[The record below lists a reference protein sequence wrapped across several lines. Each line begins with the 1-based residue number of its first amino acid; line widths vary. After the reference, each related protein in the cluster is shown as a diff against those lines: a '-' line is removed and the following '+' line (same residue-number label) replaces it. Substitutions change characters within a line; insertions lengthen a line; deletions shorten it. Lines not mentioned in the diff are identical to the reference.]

1 MFIGDYKKIVFF
13 TTPRGPLLVCLTQ
26 NQGQLPPVCVCV
38 LPFVSLGEKKEN
50 LSGSSSPRA
59 LESCN
64 LIFFLKT
71 LDGVVHTHTGG
82 VIPDGRTKVATSS
95 QGQ

>member
-38 LPFVSLGEKKEN
+38 CFTFCVCRWERRKKISLYPVALGRWN
-50 LSGSSSPRA
+50 HATLSFS
-59 LESCN
+59 
-64 LIFFLKT
+64 
-71 LDGVVHTHTGG
+71 
-82 VIPDGRTKVATSS
+82 
-95 QGQ
+95 